1 MESKY
6 ISRGSHIHKGWKEHP
21 VSIRGNKPYWL
32 SFPALNGIHAAHS
45 RPLRR
50 STAPVLPVLALVLA
64 QRHPM
69 LPVLALLLAVRF
81 AFSRVCSSSVFG
93 IRMRKQISCFVV
105 FFWRSLSPQALVVIQ
120 EQFFSSCIFI
130 KAASFGGKD
139 SEAGLQKL
147 CKAMSYIHRRVV
159 RRALL
164 QASRRVVDPEKAR
177 RGLLSFRSRKLETKK
192 KKAFVSRGGGLSVS
206 IASKRKREWQGS
218 GVVEEENNDDDS
230 VKPSPLKRCTPPPPK
245 QLPPK

>member
-1 MESKY
+1 M
-6 ISRGSHIHKGWKEHP
+6 
-21 VSIRGNKPYWL
+21 
-32 SFPALNGIHAAHS
+32 
-45 RPLRR
+45 
-50 STAPVLPVLALVLA
+50 
-64 QRHPM
+64 
-69 LPVLALLLAVRF
+69 
-81 AFSRVCSSSVFG
+81 
-93 IRMRKQISCFVV
+93 
-105 FFWRSLSPQALVVIQ
+105 Q

-147 CKAMSYIHRRVV
+147 CKAMSDIHRRVV

-192 KKAFVSRGGGLSVS
+192 AFVSRGGGLSVS

-218 GVVEEENNDDDS
+218 GVVEEENNDVDS
-230 VKPSPLKRCTPPPPK
+230 VKPSPLKRCTPPPPPK